1 MKVLKFLTITIIILF
16 PFGELLRFNLGN
28 NIILKPLDIIV
39 GITAL
44 SWFIQ
49 TVFKKSKPALKKEFL
64 LFPLIALISLVINIT
79 WLKPSEFIASFLYL
93 ARWAAYASLFFVV
106 SGLDKPFRE
115 KIKLYL
121 AIDGLIMLA
130 LGFLQYFFFS
140 SLKGLY
146 YLGWDDHMYR
156 MFSVFLDPNYAGAFF
171 VLYFLFIAHIL
182 VIPAKAG
189 IQYVQKVSEHF
200 GVDYRYLLNLVLL
213 LTLIAIFLTFSRSA
227 LLMLIGGVSVFLFM
241 IKRKRLILILLGSI
255 LLFALIFSS
264 KFYVEN
270 MNLFREASVK
280 ARLGN
285 YSTSLKIIIDHPLL
299 GVGFNTYRYAKET
312 YGIQMGWVNAPSH
325 ADAGVDN
332 SFLFV
337 LATTGIIGFS
347 AYLFLWAS
355 IVKKASPLVIS
366 SIIALFINALFINS
380 LFFPPL
386 MLWMWFILALL

>member
-1 MKVLKFLTITIIILF
+1 MKILKFLIIFILVLF

-28 NIILKPLDIIV
+28 NIILKPLDIV
-39 GITAL
+39 MGMTAL

-49 TVFKKSKPALKKEFL
+49 TVLKKRKPALKKEFL
-64 LFPLIALISLVINIT
+64 FFPLIALLSLAINIT
-79 WLKPSEFIASFLYL
+79 WLKPNEFVASFLYL
-93 ARWAAYASLFFVV
+93 ARWATYASLFFVV
-106 SGLDKPFRE
+106 SGLDKPFKE

-121 AIDGLIMLA
+121 AIDGLIILA
-130 LGFLQYFFFS
+130 FGFLQYFFFS

-156 MFSVFLDPNYAGAFF
+156 MFSVFLDPNYVGAFF
-171 VLYFLFIAHIL
+171 VLYFLFIANIIRERKKLRGYLIIL
-182 VIPAKAG
+182 
-189 IQYVQKVSEHF
+189 
-200 GVDYRYLLNLVLL
+200 LL

-227 LLMLIGGVSVFLFM
+227 LLMLIGGVSIFLFM

-255 LLFALIFSS
+255 LLFVVIFSS
-264 KFYVEN
+264 KFNVEN

-285 YSTSLKIIIDHPLL
+285 YSTSFKIIADHPLL
-299 GVGFNTYRYAKET
+299 GVGFNTYRYAKER

-337 LATTGIIGFS
+337 LATTGIIGLL
-347 AYLFLWAS
+347 AYLFLWGS
-355 IVKKASPLVIS
+355 IMKKASVLVIS